1 MRALRSLITN
11 VSGKNDQYQIT
22 YQNNKN
28 DENHQNK
35 QKSESS
41 RMAKHHHVPF
51 AKLFY
56 SETSA
61 LLQVWSQHLRCAVL
75 QGTAQPGWC

>member
-1 MRALRSLITN
+1 VEKMTSTKSHIKIT
-11 VSGKNDQYQIT
+11 KMTKIIKKT
-22 YQNNKN
+22 
-28 DENHQNK
+28 

-75 QGTAQPGWC
+75 QGTAQRGWC